1 MSEME
6 AGAQG
11 SAGDATAGAPDA
23 RTRTTR
29 WDDPTPGL
37 RAAQGMSGIA
47 YLRAIQR
54 GELPRAPIAAL
65 MGFDLTE
72 VDEGRVVFTF
82 EPGEYLYNPI
92 GMVHGG
98 AAATILDSAMGC
110 AVQTL
115 TATGGGYT
123 TLELKVNYVRPLVVG
138 LGEMRCEGHVINIGR
153 RVALAEGRIT
163 GPDGKLYAHATTTCL
178 IFQPGA

>member
-1 MSEME
+1 MGERE
-6 AGAQG
+6 TGRQG
-11 SAGDATAGAPDA
+11 DAGDATADTLGA
-23 RTRTTR
+23 RTRTAQ
-29 WDDPTPGL
+29 WDDPAPGL
-37 RAAQGMSGIA
+37 RAAPGMSGLA

-65 MGFDLTE
+65 MGFDLAE
-72 VDEGRVVFTF
+72 VEEGRVVFTF

-138 LGEMRCEGHVINIGR
+138 LGVMRCEGRVINMGR

-163 GPDGKLYAHATTTCL
+163 GPDGKLYSHATTTCL
-178 IFQPGA
+178 IFQPNN

>member
-1 MSEME
+1 MSEIE
-6 AGAQG
+6 AGNANNGGEAMDTQG
-11 SAGDATAGAPDA
+11 AH
-23 RTRTTR
+23 TRTIR

-37 RAAQGMSGIA
+37 RAAPTMSGIA
-47 YLRAIQR
+47 YMRAIQR

-65 MGFDLTE
+65 LGFELAE
-72 VDEGRVVFTF
+72 VEEGRVVFTF
-82 EPGEYLYNPI
+82 EPGEHLYNPI

-115 TATGGGYT
+115 TPTGGGYT
-123 TLELKVNYVRPLVVG
+123 TLEIKVNYVRSLVVG
-138 LGEMRCEGHVINIGR
+138 LGVMRCEGRVLNMGR

-163 GPDGKLYAHATTTCL
+163 GPDGKLYSHATTTCL
-178 IFQPGA
+178 ILS

>member
-1 MSEME
+1 MNEIE
-6 AGAQG
+6 AGNETNE
-11 SAGDATAGAPDA
+11 SATADTPNA
-23 RTRTTR
+23 RTRTMR

-37 RAAQGMSGIA
+37 RAAPTMSGIA
-47 YLRAIQR
+47 YMRAIQR

-65 MGFDLTE
+65 MGFELAE
-72 VDEGRVVFTF
+72 VEEGRVVFTF
-82 EPGEYLYNPI
+82 EPGEHLYNPI
-92 GMVHGG
+92 GMIHGG

-115 TATGGGYT
+115 TQVGGGYT

-138 LGEMRCEGHVINIGR
+138 LGVVRCEGRVINMGR

-178 IFQPGA
+178 ILPSGA